1 MINCLATVTLSK
13 NINAE
18 TGLRGFLLFGLV
30 DHREF
35 SNYPVSTSL
44 E

>member
-1 MINCLATVTLSK
+1 MINCFATVTLSK

-35 SNYPVSTSL
+35 SFYPVSTSL